1 MKEDINKLSRAEF
14 ISFLYSERDREISN
28 KYMPGWSNW
37 VLIGATFS
45 FLTITYKLLKSNA
58 FKVQESVFILLLSG
72 FLAAVLSYYPI
83 FKWLLRLISRK
94 RSIDYSK
101 LCTLK
106 EAAPTTMIV
115 FGTIISIVMAL
126 VLYKY
131 ELPSTL
137 VILWLILFIIKII
150 TIVDLIVHRNNLV
163 LAIEKID
170 GFRNSTIEAVFSVV
184 NLLIAAIISN
194 LSFRHIKTL
203 NFTSFPSISLEF
215 EIAICI
221 VFLLIL
227 LFLMIYFNESKNNK
241 AEKNIDFII
250 DRYNYGNLS
259 QEDAYTELLI
269 LRHGKDSIQALEYE
283 QKKLSDAISVLE
295 KRQSDI
301 EKIDYSKKSTEDVDR
316 ALDII
321 DNIRKDCERYIIVI
335 KSFLNKMREILDLR
349 IPINESEYK
358 TLFDKIESSRELVE
372 SLTEKCSHSITIIKT
387 IVENKKKLICRYRG
401 GLCENLECQD
411 RNKRRTIMHSVLLF
425 LRKIKLKPHIISNRV
440 RMKCNLRK

>member
-1 MKEDINKLSRAEF
+1 MKEDINKMSHAEF
-14 ISFLYSERDREISN
+14 LSFLYSERDREISN

-37 VLIGATFS
+37 VLIGAMVS
-45 FLTITYKLLKSNA
+45 FLTITYNLLKSNA

-72 FLAAVLSYYPI
+72 FLAAALSYYPT
-83 FKWLLRLISRK
+83 FKWILRLISRK

-126 VLYKY
+126 VSYKY
-131 ELPSTL
+131 ELPSSL
-137 VILWLILFIIKII
+137 VFLWLILFIIKII

-163 LAIEKID
+163 IAIEKID
-170 GFRNSTIEAVFSVV
+170 GFRNSTIEAVFSIV
-184 NLLIAAIISN
+184 NLLIAGIIFN

-203 NFTSFPSISLEF
+203 NFTSFPTISLEF

-227 LFLMIYFNESKNNK
+227 LFLMIYFNESKDNK

-250 DRYNYGNLS
+250 DRYNYDNLS

-283 QKKLSDAISVLE
+283 QKKLSDSISVLE

-321 DNIRKDCERYIIVI
+321 DNIRKDCERYTIVI
-335 KSFLNKMREILDLR
+335 KSLLNKMREILDLR
-349 IPINESEYK
+349 IPINESEYN
-358 TLFDKIESSRELVE
+358 TLIDKIEFSRELVE
-372 SLTEKCSHSITIIKT
+372 SLVEKCSHSIKIIES
-387 IVENKKKLICRYRG
+387 IVENKKRLICRYRG

-411 RNKRRTIMHSVLLF
+411 RNKRRTMHSVLLF
-425 LRKIKLKPHIISNRV
+425 LRKIKPKPRIMSNRV

>member
-1 MKEDINKLSRAEF
+1 MKEDINKMSHAEF
-14 ISFLYSERDREISN
+14 LSFLYSERDREISN

-37 VLIGATFS
+37 VLIGAMVS
-45 FLTITYKLLKSNA
+45 FLTITYNLLKSNA

-72 FLAAVLSYYPI
+72 FLAAALSYYPT
-83 FKWLLRLISRK
+83 FKWILRLISRK

-131 ELPSTL
+131 ELPSSL
-137 VILWLILFIIKII
+137 VFLWLILFIIKII

-163 LAIEKID
+163 IAIEKID
-170 GFRNSTIEAVFSVV
+170 GFRNSTIEAVFSIV
-184 NLLIAAIISN
+184 NLLIAGIIFN

-203 NFTSFPSISLEF
+203 NFTSFPTISLEF

-227 LFLMIYFNESKNNK
+227 LFLMIYFNESKDNK

-250 DRYNYGNLS
+250 DRYNYDNLS

-283 QKKLSDAISVLE
+283 QKKLSDSISVLE

-321 DNIRKDCERYIIVI
+321 DNIRKDCERYTIVI
-335 KSFLNKMREILDLR
+335 KSL
-349 IPINESEYK
+349 
-358 TLFDKIESSRELVE
+358 
-372 SLTEKCSHSITIIKT
+372 
-387 IVENKKKLICRYRG
+387 
-401 GLCENLECQD
+401 
-411 RNKRRTIMHSVLLF
+411 
-425 LRKIKLKPHIISNRV
+425 
-440 RMKCNLRK
+440 